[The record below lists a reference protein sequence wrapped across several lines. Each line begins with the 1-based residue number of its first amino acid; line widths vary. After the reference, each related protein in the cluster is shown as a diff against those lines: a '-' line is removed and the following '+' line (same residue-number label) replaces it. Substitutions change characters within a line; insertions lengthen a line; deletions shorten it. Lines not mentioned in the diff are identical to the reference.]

1 MRFARGFTLVELM
14 ITVAVVAV
22 LAAIA
27 IPAYND
33 YSRRSK
39 IAEATSG
46 LSELRLRAEK
56 FFADNRTY
64 NGFNQAISGA
74 RYFDYTC
81 NDPNPPTAT
90 TFLCKASGKPS
101 AGMSGFVYTVNESN
115 ARGSTFTGLPGWN
128 NSTTCWV
135 TKKGET
141 C

>member
-46 LSELRLRAEK
+46 LSELRLRGEK
-56 FFADNRTY
+56 FFADNRSY
-64 NGFNQAISGA
+64 AIFNGTIAGA
-74 RYFDYTC
+74 RYFDFTC
-81 NDPNPPTAT
+81 PTRTAT
-90 TFLCKASGKPS
+90 AFSCQAVGKS
-101 AGMSGFVYTVNESN
+101 TAGMGGYTYTINESN